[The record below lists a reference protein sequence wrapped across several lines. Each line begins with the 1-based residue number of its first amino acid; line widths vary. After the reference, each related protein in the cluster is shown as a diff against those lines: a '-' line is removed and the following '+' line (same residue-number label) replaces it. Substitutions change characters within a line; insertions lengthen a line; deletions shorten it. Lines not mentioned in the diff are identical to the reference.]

1 MPLIESLSP
10 FTNLAPRSI
19 AVLPDEPAGTWEARS
34 NLYSNL
40 GRFSTFFPRTAVT
53 DLIKARTVKF

>member
-1 MPLIESLSP
+1 
-10 FTNLAPRSI
+10 LAPRSI